1 MVIHYN
7 GKLAT
12 MPCSTPVAINQGRDC
27 RPKYTITEEDVDNYL
42 IRAALSNRLRDI
54 ITAPDVGP
62 PDHPEHQISDVIGVV
77 ALRHRANTLNHSK
90 VAKKLDT
97 QVVNNENYLV
107 MVKIEDE
114 GGS

>member
-12 MPCSTPVAINQGRDC
+12 MPCSTPVAFNQGRDF

-42 IRAALSNRLRDI
+42 IRAALSNRQRDI

-62 PDHPEHQISDVIGVV
+62 PDHPEHQTSDVIGVV
-77 ALRHRANTLNHSK
+77 TTSRKHPEPFQGCKKAGHPSSK
-90 VAKKLDT
+90 QRKLP
-97 QVVNNENYLV
+97 
-107 MVKIEDE
+107 
-114 GGS
+114 